1 MILNHI
7 IFYDIILYCPI
18 LHNLQLF
25 IILYNLIY
33 QQRLQEAANA
43 EKERI
48 QREQGTLPR

>member
-1 MILNHI
+1 MILYYI
-7 IFYDIILYCPI
+7 
-18 LHNLQLF
+18 QLF
-25 IILYNLIY
+25 IILYNLLY